1 MTLSFAQKQEIID
14 SGYVKVPG
22 VVPRAMLDA
31 ALRAINSSVG
41 DGMNVDEMMTF
52 RSRSYCPELQDA
64 PVITDLLYRT
74 PAWKLAESAIGTG
87 RIDPPATAQIALR
100 FPSLQDPPP
109 EPDGHL
115 DGVHSPHNGV
125 PKGEIRNFTM
135 LVGIY
140 LSDVPNPYAGNFTVW
155 PATHRAFERYFR
167 EHGAEAL
174 FAGMPPIDLPRPRQI
189 TGAAGD
195 IILAHYQI
203 AHTAAPNVSPHTRYA
218 VFFRLR
224 HVDHPNFRPEA
235 MTDIWLEWEGLR
247 DVAQRVGACPT
258 TPV

>member
-1 MTLSFAQKQEIID
+1 MACTRL
-14 SGYVKVPG
+14 
-22 VVPRAMLDA
+22 
-31 ALRAINSSVG
+31 
-41 DGMNVDEMMTF
+41 T
-52 RSRSYCPELQDA
+52 
-64 PVITDLLYRT
+64 T
-74 PAWKLAESAIGTG
+74 
-87 RIDPPATAQIALR
+87 
-100 FPSLQDPPP
+100 
-109 EPDGHL
+109 
-115 DGVHSPHNGV
+115 GV

-174 FAGMPPIDLPRPRQI
+174 LAGMPPIDLPRPRQI

-224 HVDHPNFRPEA
+224 HVDHPSFRPEA
-235 MTDIWLEWEGLR
+235 MTDIWPGVGRAARRCAASRRLPYYAGVNSAC
-247 DVAQRVGACPT
+247 DAVAVQLSCLPGHITRRCGSSRVS
-258 TPV
+258 

>member
-1 MTLSFAQKQEIID
+1 MTLSFAQKQEILD
-14 SGYVKVPG
+14 NGYVKVPG
-22 VVPRAMLDA
+22 VVPRVMLDA

-41 DGMNVDEMMTF
+41 DGMNVGEMTTF
-52 RSRSYCPELQDA
+52 RARSYCPELRDA

-74 PAWKLAESAIGTG
+74 PAWKLAESAIGSG
-87 RIDPPATAQIALR
+87 RIDPPDRAQIALR
-100 FPSLQDPPP
+100 FPSLEDPPP
-109 EPDGHL
+109 EPNGHL
-115 DGVHSPHNGV
+115 DGIHSPDNGV

-140 LSDVPNPYAGNFTVW
+140 LSDVPHPYAGNFTVW
-155 PATHRAFERYFR
+155 SGTHHQFEQYFR
-167 EHGAEAL
+167 EHGAESL
-174 FAGMPPIDLPRPRQI
+174 LDGMPSIDLPPPRQI

-195 IILAHYQI
+195 VVLVHYQV

-224 HVDHPNFRPEA
+224 HVDHPSFRPES

-247 DVAQRVGACPT
+247 DVAPRAGA
-258 TPV
+258 